1 MSALRSATLKAWM
14 ALLFSAV
21 VLVLG
26 AAVFVGA
33 TPAAAQD
40 DEVVTPDSAS
50 EDSEGPN
57 LIAPAPDATQE
68 PGAVDEPTPADD
80 SEQQVIA
87 PAPQEATAPEPE
99 EDADEGVVEPEPAGE
114 RGEEVIA
121 PAPEGGTDDSVVEPE
136 SADAAEEELI
146 GPAPAEKGESN
157 DGGVSALT
165 YGLVA
170 LGAVAVL
177 AVVAGLAWRFRTRR
191 A

>member
-21 VLVLG
+21 VVVLG

-50 EDSEGPN
+50 EPSEGPN

-68 PGAVDEPTPADD
+68 PGVAEEPAPADG
-80 SEQQVIA
+80 SEEQVIA
-87 PAPQEATAPEPE
+87 PAPQEVIAPAPEE
-99 EDADEGVVEPEPAGE
+99 NTDEGVVEPAPAGE
-114 RGEEVIA
+114 RDEEVIA
-121 PAPEGGTDDSVVEPE
+121 PAPEGGTDEDVVEPS
-136 SADAAEEELI
+136 SADSPGEELI
-146 GPAPAEKGESN
+146 APAPAEKGESN
-157 DGGVSALT
+157 DGGVSAVI
-165 YGLVA
+165 YGLLA
-170 LGAVAVL
+170 LGGVAVL
-177 AVVAGLAWRFRTRR
+177 AVVSVVTWRFRTRR

>member
-14 ALLFSAV
+14 ALLFSAA

-40 DEVVTPDSAS
+40 DEVVTPVPPS
-50 EDSEGPN
+50 ETSGGPN

-68 PGAVDEPTPADD
+68 PGVVEPGPADD
-80 SEQQVIA
+80 SEEQVIA
-87 PAPQEATAPEPE
+87 PAPQEAIAPAPEGGV
-99 EDADEGVVEPEPAGE
+99 DEGVVEPAPAGE
-114 RGEEVIA
+114 RDEEVIA
-121 PAPEGGTDDSVVEPE
+121 PAPQGGTDEGVVEPAP
-136 SADAAEEELI
+136 ADSSEEELI
-146 GPAPAEKGESN
+146 APAPAEKGQS
-157 DGGVSALT
+157 DGGASAVT

-170 LGAVAVL
+170 LGGVAVL
-177 AVVAGLAWRFRTRR
+177 AVVAALTWRFRTRR

>member
-33 TPAAAQD
+33 TPAAAQE
-40 DEVVTPDSAS
+40 DEVVTSDSAS
-50 EDSEGPN
+50 EPSEGPN

-68 PGAVDEPTPADD
+68 PGVGEEPAPADD
-80 SEQQVIA
+80 SEEQVIA
-87 PAPQEATAPEPE
+87 PAPQEVIAPAPEE
-99 EDADEGVVEPEPAGE
+99 GTDEGVVEPAPADDSE
-114 RGEEVIA
+114 EEVIA
-121 PAPEGGTDDSVVEPE
+121 PAPEGGRDEGVVEPA
-136 SADAAEEELI
+136 SADSSGEELI
-146 GPAPAEKGESN
+146 GPAPAEKGQSN
-157 DGGVSALT
+157 DGGVSAVT

-170 LGAVAVL
+170 LGGVAAL
-177 AVVAGLAWRFRTRR
+177 AVVTVLTWRFRTRR